1 VGKSLLSGAAVIAL
15 ASGGKAMKLPRRKFL
30 PLVAGAAALPVMS
43 RMGWAQAYPTRPV
56 TIIVPFAPGGGTD
69 FAARL
74 VGEHM
79 SRTFGQRFVVE
90 NYAGAG
96 GTTGSIRAMRAT
108 PDGYT
113 LEMGHIGTHAISVW
127 FYPNLAY
134 KPDVDFEPIGLAM
147 EGPLLIAAR
156 KDFPAT
162 NLKEFVA
169 YAKANQEK
177 LNMGHGGVGAILFS
191 FGLLFNSIMGVKPT
205 LVPFNGGAPV
215 TTALLGGQ
223 VDYSCVG
230 ITDVSPHV
238 RAGSLKAYAIAAEE
252 RNAAVPDVP
261 TTKEAGLPEFT
272 AMPWFAL
279 FAPKG
284 TPQPILAQLSD
295 ALEKALDDPDVSKRF
310 ADVGG
315 VIPDKTKRGPQA
327 LATLVKDEIA
337 RWAPII
343 KAADLK
349 RS

>member
-1 VGKSLLSGAAVIAL
+1 
-15 ASGGKAMKLPRRKFL
+15 MRLPRRKFL
-30 PLVAGAAALPVMS
+30 HLAAGATALPALT
-43 RMGWAQAYPTRPV
+43 RLAWAQSYPTRPV
-56 TIIVPFAPGGGTD
+56 SIIVPFPPGGGTD
-69 FAARL
+69 FAARV

-79 SRTFGQRFVVE
+79 SRTLGQRFIIE
-90 NYAGAG
+90 NFSGAG
-96 GTTGSIRAMRAT
+96 GTTGSIRAMRAS

-113 LEMGHIGTHAISVW
+113 IEMGHIGTHAIAVW

-147 EGPLLIAAR
+147 ESPLVIAAR
-156 KDFPAT
+156 KDFPAA

-169 YAKANQEK
+169 YAKANPEK

-191 FGLLFNSIMGVKPT
+191 FGLLLNSIMGVKPT
-205 LVPFNGGAPV
+205 LVPFSGGGPV

-223 VDYSCVG
+223 IDYACAG

-238 RAGSLKAYAIAAEE
+238 RAGTLKAYAIAAGE
-252 RNAAVPDVP
+252 RNATLPDVP

-272 AMPWFAL
+272 ALPWFAL

-284 TPQPILAQLSD
+284 TPQPILNKLSE
-295 ALEKALDDPDVSKRF
+295 ALDRALDDQDVRKRF
-310 ADVGG
+310 SDVGG
-315 VIPDKTKRGPQA
+315 DVPDKARRGPQA

-343 KAADLK
+343 KAAGLK

>member
-1 VGKSLLSGAAVIAL
+1 
-15 ASGGKAMKLPRRKFL
+15 MKLPRRKFL
-30 PLVAGAAALPVMS
+30 PLVAGAAALPVLS

-147 EGPLLIAAR
+147 ESPLLIVAR
-156 KDFPAT
+156 KDFPAA
-162 NLKEFVA
+162 NLKEFVD
-169 YAKANQEK
+169 YARANPDK
-177 LNMGHGGVGAILFS
+177 MNMGHGGVGAILFS
-191 FGLLFNSIMGVKPT
+191 FGLLLNSIMGVKPT
-205 LVPFNGGAPV
+205 LVPFNGGGPV

-223 VDYSCVG
+223 IDYACAG

-238 RAGSLKAYAIAAEE
+238 RAGTLKAFAIAAEE

-272 AMPWFAL
+272 ALPWFGL

-284 TPQPILAQLSD
+284 TPQPILAKLSE
-295 ALEKALDDPDVSKRF
+295 ALEKALDDPDVRKRF

-315 VIPDKTKRGPQA
+315 VIPEKTKRGPQA

>member
-1 VGKSLLSGAAVIAL
+1 MRV
-15 ASGGKAMKLPRRKFL
+15 PRRKFL
-30 PLVAGAAALPVMS
+30 HLAAGAAALPALT
-43 RMGWAQAYPTRPV
+43 RHAWAQSYPTRPV

-69 FAARL
+69 FAARV

-79 SRTFGQRFVVE
+79 SRSLGQRFVIE
-90 NYAGAG
+90 NFPGAG
-96 GTTGSIRAMRAT
+96 GTSASVRTMRAA

-113 LEMGHIGTHAISVW
+113 IEMGHIGTHAISVW

-134 KPDVDFEPIGLAM
+134 KPDADFEPIGLAM
-147 EGPLLIAAR
+147 ESPLVIAAR
-156 KDFPAT
+156 KDFPAA

-169 YAKANQEK
+169 YAKANQDK

-191 FGLLFNSIMGVKPT
+191 FGLLLNSIMGVKPT

-223 VDYSCVG
+223 IDYACTG

-238 RAGSLKAYAIAAEE
+238 RAGALKGYALAADA
-252 RNAAVPDVP
+252 RNAALPEVP
-261 TTKEAGLPEFT
+261 TTTEAGLPEFK
-272 AMPWFAL
+272 ALPWFAL

-284 TPQPILAQLSD
+284 TPQPILTKLSE
-295 ALEKALDDPDVSKRF
+295 ALDKALDDEVVRKRF
-310 ADVGG
+310 SDVGG
-315 VIPDKTKRGPQA
+315 DVPDKTRRGPQA

-343 KAADLK
+343 KAAGLK